1 MSAMKA
7 QSCHPPSIDH
17 RCKLGQPDSSVEG
30 HARVIVQRLP
40 AGFERLLPMSRNLK
54 TAIIG
59 IIVALIAGLA
69 VNYGLISQQTAD
81 EIKAKTDEVLTNEQ
95 TAQPEGTQQP
105 APQAPKPPSAEPSQ
119 TPPSTGSQEQP
130 QPSPVN

>member
-1 MSAMKA
+1 
-7 QSCHPPSIDH
+7 
-17 RCKLGQPDSSVEG
+17 
-30 HARVIVQRLP
+30 
-40 AGFERLLPMSRNLK
+40 MSRNLK

-95 TAQPEGTQQP
+95 TAQPEGTQQA
-105 APQAPKPPSAEPSQ
+105 APQAPSAPSAEPS
-119 TPPSTGSQEQP
+119 PPSTGSQEQA
-130 QPSPVN
+130 QPSPAN

>member
-1 MSAMKA
+1 
-7 QSCHPPSIDH
+7 
-17 RCKLGQPDSSVEG
+17 
-30 HARVIVQRLP
+30 
-40 AGFERLLPMSRNLK
+40 MSRNLK

-95 TAQPEGTQQP
+95 TAQPEGTQQA
-105 APQAPKPPSAEPSQ
+105 APRAPNPPSAEP
-119 TPPSTGSQEQP
+119 TPPSAGSLEQP
-130 QPSPVN
+130 QPSPAN

>member
-1 MSAMKA
+1 
-7 QSCHPPSIDH
+7 
-17 RCKLGQPDSSVEG
+17 
-30 HARVIVQRLP
+30 
-40 AGFERLLPMSRNLK
+40 MSRNLK

-95 TAQPEGTQQP
+95 TAEPEGTQQP
-105 APQAPKPPSAEPSQ
+105 APQAPNAPSAEPS
-119 TPPSTGSQEQP
+119 PPSTGGQEQP
-130 QPSPVN
+130 QPSPAN